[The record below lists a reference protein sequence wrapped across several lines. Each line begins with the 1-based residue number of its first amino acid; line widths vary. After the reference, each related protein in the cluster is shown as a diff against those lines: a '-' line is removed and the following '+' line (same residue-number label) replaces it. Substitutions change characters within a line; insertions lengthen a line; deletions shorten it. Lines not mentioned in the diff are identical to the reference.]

1 MASANK
7 NSIIEY
13 ETYIPKWSKLL
24 AEKPEISELE
34 KKFGVKINHVHKTML
49 ISRYN
54 REIPNKKMKIS
65 HEIKYI
71 HISAKANK
79 LNNFTEY
86 YNLP

>member
-1 MASANK
+1 
-7 NSIIEY
+7 
-13 ETYIPKWSKLL
+13 
-24 AEKPEISELE
+24 
-34 KKFGVKINHVHKTML
+34 
-49 ISRYN
+49 
-54 REIPNKKMKIS
+54 MKIS